1 MKTWVTKSGYGIHRI
16 LSGRGNAYAVA
27 DGERLLLIDTGR
39 KFRWRALQRG
49 IEALKPR
56 GVPAAL
62 ILTHTHF
69 DHAENAARLKQ
80 AYDVRI
86 ITHAS
91 EQAYLRA
98 GDSPLPRG
106 SILPTRWLIQC
117 FGRLVQ
123 PIFRYAGVAADIAVD
138 RRYDLRSF
146 GAYLLHTPGHT
157 RGSVSLIVDDDIALV
172 GDTLFGVIPGNVFTP
187 FADDVPEMIRSWE
200 KLLETPC
207 RLFLPGHG
215 AAIKRARLEK
225 AWGARTG
232 RRTSSA

>member
-1 MKTWVTKSGYGIHRI
+1 MKTWVTKSGYSIHRI
-16 LSGRGNAYAVA
+16 LGGRGNAYAVA
-27 DGERLLLIDTGR
+27 NGEHLLLIDTGR
-39 KFRWRALQRG
+39 KFRWRALRRG
-49 IEALKPR
+49 IDALR
-56 GVPAAL
+56 SQGAPAAL

-80 AYDVRI
+80 AYGARI
-86 ITHAS
+86 IAHAS

-106 SILPTRWLIQC
+106 SIPPTRWLIQYL
-117 FGRLVQ
+117 GRLAQ

-138 RRYDLRSF
+138 ARYDLRSF

-157 RGSVSLIVDDDIALV
+157 RGSLSLIVDDEIAVV
-172 GDTLFGVIPGNVFTP
+172 GDTLFGVIPGRVFPP
-187 FADDVPEMIRSWE
+187 FADDVPELLRSWE
-200 KLLETPC
+200 RLLETPC

-215 AAIKRARLEK
+215 GAIKRTLLEK

-232 RRTSSA
+232 LRTLP